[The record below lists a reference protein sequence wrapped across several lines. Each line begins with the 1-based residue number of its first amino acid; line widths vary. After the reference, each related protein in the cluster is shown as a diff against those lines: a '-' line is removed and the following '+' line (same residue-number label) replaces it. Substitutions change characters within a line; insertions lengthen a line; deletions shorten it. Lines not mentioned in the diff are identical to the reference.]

1 MTHPERT
8 IPVFRAS
15 GPEKVPVRRVALVS
29 LTVYRAS
36 VYTEARCPPPCNRK
50 VMDIPGV
57 VVIQTKALQND
68 DERSGRGRVVHCKK
82 CGCLVEIIE
91 HG

>member
-1 MTHPERT
+1 MTHPQRAV
-8 IPVFRAS
+8 PVFRPSA
-15 GPEKVPVRRVALVS
+15 PQPTPVQVALVS
-29 LTVYRAS
+29 LTVYRAT

-57 VVIQTKALQND
+57 VVIQTRAIKSE
-68 DERSGRGRVVHCKK
+68 DERSGRGRVVPCKK
-82 CGCLVEIIE
+82 CGGLVEVIE